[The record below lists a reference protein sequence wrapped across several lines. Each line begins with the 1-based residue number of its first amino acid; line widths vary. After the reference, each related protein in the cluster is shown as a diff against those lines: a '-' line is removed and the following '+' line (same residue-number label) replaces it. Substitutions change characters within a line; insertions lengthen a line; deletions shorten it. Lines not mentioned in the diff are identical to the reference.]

1 MTSSETTSSGA
12 ASPSGTAAPLYD
24 DPTIFARRWKIL
36 AVLCLSL
43 LIVFVGNSSLN
54 VAIPTLAR
62 DYDATTSSLQWVIA
76 AYSLVFAGLLFTS
89 GSIGDRFGR
98 KGVLQIGLVGFLV
111 AALMATWSTS
121 MWQFIVCRALMGAS
135 AAFIM
140 PSTLSILV
148 NVFPPAE
155 RAKAISIWA
164 AVTGGAGAL
173 GPVMSGWLLSRFWVG
188 SIFLVNVP
196 FILLA
201 LVFGAAMLPKSKD
214 PSHASLDPV
223 GAVLSIVGLSSLVY
237 ALIQAPDVGWMSA
250 ATLAALGVAL
260 AAGIAFV
267 WWERRVEVPML
278 DMALFRN
285 AAFSTSTAG
294 ITLVF
299 VAMYGVMF
307 LVTQYFQLVLGYTP
321 LGSAVRFLPMTP
333 IMILVAPMTPRLVA
347 RYGAHRTVGVGLL
360 LVATGLMM
368 FRGLG
373 LDTSYWYVLACV
385 GIMISGMAASMSP
398 LTAALMSAVP
408 PERAGSGSAM
418 NDATREL
425 GAALGVAV
433 LGSIAA
439 SKYGSGLDKVPGL
452 DKLPTE
458 AYTAVQDSLGGAVV
472 VAQNIGGAPGKAL
485 ATVAQESFLGGLH
498 LAVTAG
504 SVLCVVAAVVIWKFL
519 PAHTE
524 PMAGHGPMTEVDAL
538 EFTAEL
544 GLGGVPVVVPE
555 EDL

>member
-1 MTSSETTSSGA
+1 MTSAA
-12 ASPSGTAAPLYD
+12 ASPSDQRPLHE
-24 DPTIFARRWKIL
+24 DPIVHRRRWSIL

-62 DYDATTSSLQWVIA
+62 DFDATTSSLQWVIA

-89 GSIGDRFGR
+89 GALGDRFGR
-98 KGVLQIGLVGFLV
+98 KGLLQIGLVGFLI
-111 AALMATWSTS
+111 AALMATWSNA
-121 MWQFIVCRALMGAS
+121 MWQFIACRALMGAS

-148 NVFPPAE
+148 NVFPPQE
-155 RAKAISIWA
+155 RARAISIWA
-164 AVTGGAGAL
+164 AVTGGAGAI
-173 GPVMSGWLLSRFWVG
+173 GPVASGFLLSHFWVG
-188 SIFLVNVP
+188 AIFLVNVP
-196 FILLA
+196 FIIA
-201 LVFGAAMLPKSKD
+201 SLVFGSVLLPKSKD

-223 GAVLSIVGLSSLVY
+223 GAALSIIGLSSLVY
-237 ALIQAPDVGWMSA
+237 ALIEAPTSGWLST
-250 ATLAALGVAL
+250 ATLAAFGVAV
-260 AAGIAFV
+260 ATIVAFV
-267 WWERRVEVPML
+267 AWERRVHTPML

-347 RYGAHRTVGVGLL
+347 RFGANRTVGVGLVAVAVGL
-360 LVATGLMM
+360 LM
-368 FRGLG
+368 FRGLD
-373 LDTSYWYVLACV
+373 LDTPYWFVLLCV
-385 GIMISGMAASMSP
+385 AIMVSGMALSMSP
-398 LTAALMSAVP
+398 LTSALMSAVP

-439 SKYGSGLDKVPGL
+439 SRYAHALDRSPGL
-452 DKLPTE
+452 NALPPS
-458 AYTAVQDSLGGAVV
+458 ASAAVHDSLGGAVV
-472 VAQNIGGAPGKAL
+472 VSQNIGGAAGDAL
-485 ATVAQESFLGGLH
+485 LRLAQTSFVSGLH
-498 LAVTAG
+498 LAVTCG
-504 SVLCVVAAVVIWKFL
+504 SALAAIAAVVIWRFL
-519 PAHTE
+519 PEQTP
-524 PMAGHGPMTEVDAL
+524 PMAGHGPMTEVDAV

-544 GLGGVPVVVPE
+544 GISGVPTVFPE
-555 EDL
+555 EQL